1 LPEVRLSLLTVG
13 LSAAFALP
21 FSPFLSVFTGLQDY
35 GFPTVLTVIS
45 RLLSAV
51 ALMVLLLLH
60 GGLFQLAL
68 AIAGCNIATA
78 IAQFHGWRRYARE
91 RVAFSFP
98 FFDRK
103 SARQLTKYSG
113 VLMIWTLG
121 GLCVS
126 GLDLVIVG
134 HFDYRNTGFY
144 AIGASATSFMLM
156 VVAGLLGPLLPAI
169 SSLQSSKTPSQ
180 IGDLTVRATRYGT
193 LLLCLLGLPLLIGAY
208 PLLSLW
214 VGHEYALRSAVFL
227 QVLVIGNAI
236 RQLGY
241 PYSIFVVATGRQHL
255 ATGAAIAACIMLRPD
270 GGLLL
275 SAVGLYLGV
284 LAGKQLFTKNNAW
297 KKNLADVLV
306 AGVIVAALALAP
318 LVPWTIRNFRTF
330 HRFQPLAPRYA
341 NDADELIPRGFIRWV
356 KTWMID
362 YASVEEIYWSVPDG
376 KIDTAKLP
384 SRAIDDSNPAE
395 KAATLAVIAD
405 FNDLQDITPEL
416 DARFGKIAAE
426 RVRAH
431 PVRYYFLLP
440 VLRVADM
447 WLRPRTEILPPD
459 VRWWE
464 FNDDPDLSVMA
475 VGFGLLGLA
484 YVGTALLGLARR
496 PSGIRW
502 AGLLVTFLLVRSAF
516 LGTMENP
523 EPRYTL
529 ECYPVV
535 ILCAAAYLA
544 KRDRAAAI

>member
-1 LPEVRLSLLTVG
+1 VLKLIREHRGFFLGATLAALALRLAFFVYFPEITDDSRVYADLATNWLQHGIYGQTVTVNGQQGTKVMPADTRLPGYPAFLAAIFFLFGPGNLKAVLLTQILVD
-13 LSAAFALP
+13 LATCLIVADLTRRAVSDRAARIAFVAAALC
-21 FSPFLSVFTGLQDY
+21 PFLANYTAAELTETLSIFFTA
-35 GFPTVLTVIS
+35 LT
-45 RLLSAV
+45 LDCAV
-51 ALMVLLLLH
+51 AALNRMDPAGTGICAEADVLWA
-60 GGLFQLAL
+60 GSGQAL
-68 AIAGCNIATA
+68 G
-78 IAQFHGWRRYARE
+78 
-91 RVAFSFP
+91 
-98 FFDRK
+98 
-103 SARQLTKYSG
+103 
-113 VLMIWTLG
+113 
-121 GLCVS
+121 
-126 GLDLVIVG
+126 
-134 HFDYRNTGFY
+134 
-144 AIGASATSFMLM
+144 
-156 VVAGLLGPLLPAI
+156 
-169 SSLQSSKTPSQ
+169 QSSGRSSGQGSRK
-180 IGDLTVRATRYGT
+180 
-193 LLLCLLGLPLLIGAY
+193 
-208 PLLSLW
+208 LW
-214 VGHEYALRSAVFL
+214 AAS
-227 QVLVIGNAI
+227 
-236 RQLGY
+236 
-241 PYSIFVVATGRQHL
+241 
-255 ATGAAIAACIMLRPD
+255 GAAIAACIMLRPD

-275 SAVGLYLGV
+275 SAVGIYLGV
-284 LAGKQLFTKNNAW
+284 LAGRELFAKNNAW

-318 LVPWTIRNFRTF
+318 LVPWTIRNFHTF

-356 KTWMID
+356 KTWMVD

-384 SRAIDDSNPAE
+384 SRAIDNSNPAE
-395 KAATLAVIAD
+395 KQATLAVIAD

-464 FNDDPDLSVMA
+464 FNDDTDLSVMA
-475 VGFGLLGLA
+475 VGFGLLGMA

-516 LGTMENP
+516 LSTMENP

-535 ILCAAAYLA
+535 ILCAAAFLA
-544 KRDRAAAI
+544 NAMGRRPSESQS

>member
-1 LPEVRLSLLTVG
+1 MLRLIREHRGFFLGATLAALALRLSFFVYFPEVTDDSRVYADLATNWLQHGIYGQTVTVNGQQGTKVMPADTRLPGYPAFLAAIFFLFGPGNLKAVLLTQILVDLATCLIVADLTRRAVSG
-13 LSAAFALP
+13 RAARIAFVAAALC
-21 FSPFLSVFTGLQDY
+21 PFLANYTAAELTETLSIFFTALALDCAVAALNRMYRGGPGIY
-35 GFPTVLTVIS
+35 AEARVP
-45 RLLSAV
+45 SAV
-51 ALMVLLLLH
+51 SGQAL
-60 GGLFQLAL
+60 G
-68 AIAGCNIATA
+68 
-78 IAQFHGWRRYARE
+78 
-91 RVAFSFP
+91 
-98 FFDRK
+98 
-103 SARQLTKYSG
+103 
-113 VLMIWTLG
+113 
-121 GLCVS
+121 
-126 GLDLVIVG
+126 
-134 HFDYRNTGFY
+134 
-144 AIGASATSFMLM
+144 
-156 VVAGLLGPLLPAI
+156 
-169 SSLQSSKTPSQ
+169 QSSRK
-180 IGDLTVRATRYGT
+180 
-193 LLLCLLGLPLLIGAY
+193 
-208 PLLSLW
+208 LW
-214 VGHEYALRSAVFL
+214 A
-227 QVLVIGNAI
+227 
-236 RQLGY
+236 
-241 PYSIFVVATGRQHL
+241 
-255 ATGAAIAACIMLRPD
+255 ATGAAIAVCIMLRPD

-284 LAGKQLFTKNNAW
+284 LAGKHLFAKNNAW

-318 LVPWTIRNFRTF
+318 LVPWTIRNFRTL

-376 KIDTAKLP
+376 KIDPAKLP
-384 SRAIDDSNPAE
+384 SRAIDDSNPAQ
-395 KAATLAVIAD
+395 KQATLAVIAD

-464 FNDDPDLSVMA
+464 FNDDTDLSVMA
-475 VGFGLLGLA
+475 VGFGLLGVA

-535 ILCAAAYLA
+535 ILCAAAFLA

>member
-1 LPEVRLSLLTVG
+1 VLKLIREHRGFFLGATLAALALRLAFFVYFPEITDDSRVYADLATNWLQHGIYGQTVTVNGQQGTKVMPADTRLPGYPAFLAAIFFLFGPGNLKAVLLTQILVD
-13 LSAAFALP
+13 LATCLIVADLTRRAVSDRAARIAFVAAALC
-21 FSPFLSVFTGLQDY
+21 PFLANYTAAELTETLSIFFTA
-35 GFPTVLTVIS
+35 LT
-45 RLLSAV
+45 LDCAV
-51 ALMVLLLLH
+51 AALNRMYPAGTGICAEADVLWA
-60 GGLFQLAL
+60 GSGQAL
-68 AIAGCNIATA
+68 G
-78 IAQFHGWRRYARE
+78 
-91 RVAFSFP
+91 
-98 FFDRK
+98 
-103 SARQLTKYSG
+103 
-113 VLMIWTLG
+113 
-121 GLCVS
+121 
-126 GLDLVIVG
+126 
-134 HFDYRNTGFY
+134 
-144 AIGASATSFMLM
+144 
-156 VVAGLLGPLLPAI
+156 
-169 SSLQSSKTPSQ
+169 QSSGRSSGQGSRK
-180 IGDLTVRATRYGT
+180 
-193 LLLCLLGLPLLIGAY
+193 
-208 PLLSLW
+208 LW
-214 VGHEYALRSAVFL
+214 AAS
-227 QVLVIGNAI
+227 
-236 RQLGY
+236 
-241 PYSIFVVATGRQHL
+241 
-255 ATGAAIAACIMLRPD
+255 GAAIAACIMLRPD

-275 SAVGLYLGV
+275 SAVGIYLGV
-284 LAGKQLFTKNNAW
+284 LAGRELFAKNNAW

-318 LVPWTIRNFRTF
+318 LVPWTIRNFHTF

-356 KTWMID
+356 KTWMVD

-384 SRAIDDSNPAE
+384 SRAIDNSNPAE
-395 KAATLAVIAD
+395 KQATLAVIAD

-464 FNDDPDLSVMA
+464 FNDDTDLSVMA
-475 VGFGLLGLA
+475 VGLGLLGMA

-516 LGTMENP
+516 LSTMENP

-535 ILCAAAYLA
+535 ILCAAAFLA
-544 KRDRAAAI
+544 NAMGRRPSESQS